1 MAEPDPQVSTD
12 SWRDPFTRF
21 SGESEDIGAQLRD
34 AGLAFAV
41 QEQLRTALTELA
53 DHPLSPEAGA
63 RVRYLLGE
71 PAAGARAALGRMNT
85 SRKAATQ
92 APTLSIVA
100 PLIDSEGG
108 AS

>member
-12 SWRDPFTRF
+12 PWRDPFTRF
-21 SGESEDIGAQLRD
+21 SGESDDLGGQLRD
-34 AGLAFAV
+34 AGLVFAV
-41 QEQLRTALTELA
+41 QEQLRTALSELA

-63 RVRYLLGE
+63 RVHYLLGE

-92 APTLSIVA
+92 PPTLSIVA
-100 PLIDSEGG
+100 PLIESEGN